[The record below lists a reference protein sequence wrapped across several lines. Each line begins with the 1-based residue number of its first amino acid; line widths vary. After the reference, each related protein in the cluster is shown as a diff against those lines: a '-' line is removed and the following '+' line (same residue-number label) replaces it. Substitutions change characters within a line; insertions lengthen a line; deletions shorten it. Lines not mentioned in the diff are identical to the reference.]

1 MTTYTI
7 EIDPSLCS
15 GFGSCI
21 SGAPG
26 VFALDTNGLATLR
39 VAETDDES
47 VLDAAAS
54 CPMGAIAVF
63 ELETGEQAA

>member
-1 MTTYTI
+1 MTTYSI
-7 EIDPSLCS
+7 EIDQSLCS

-26 VFALDTNGLATLR
+26 VFALNASGVATLL
-39 VAETDDES
+39 VTETDDEA
-47 VLDAAAS
+47 VLNAADS

-63 ELETGEQAA
+63 ELVTDEQSA